1 MNAHYFNH
9 GDKIFKD
16 SRKALVEYGTVL
28 SGIVTEEEFFKKN
41 FKVSEGSAEAD
52 MGWKLLSMQKWALSS
67 FASCGWFFDDLARL
81 EPVNNMSFALRAI
94 EIAQET
100 GLIGLEEKFLSI
112 AGKQGPMKSVMAQ
125 PLIFGAARLS
135 LRVKLREA

>member
-1 MNAHYFNH
+1 MIAVVVPV
-9 GDKIFKD
+9 GIMTGI
-16 SRKALVEYGTVL
+16 SSGESLSALVEYGTVL
-28 SGIVTEEEFFKKN
+28 SGIVTQEKFFKKN
-41 FKVSEGSAEAD
+41 FKVSESSAEAD

-100 GLIGLEEKFLSI
+100 GLIGLEE
-112 AGKQGPMKSVMAQ
+112 
-125 PLIFGAARLS
+125 
-135 LRVKLREA
+135 